1 MRTGF
6 STLFICKA
14 KIVLTLGTKSATMR
28 SVDKTVESLQ
38 AELELM
44 RQALLSAT
52 GLMVQSTDEKVRS
65 AGQVLYKGVKRGKVK
80 P

>member
-1 MRTGF
+1 
-6 STLFICKA
+6 
-14 KIVLTLGTKSATMR
+14 MR